1 MEDLTAR
8 EQRLRRRE
16 QTILE
21 QEQRD
26 RLREIELEQH
36 ANLRRERERIDR
48 EIEELEMER
57 SHMGTGAEASSED
70 RQMSRDR
77 DYFEPTS
84 DLQEYGSLYL
94 DTEDIQPS
102 FLDEDRSLGEF
113 AHDNVFE
120 QQEESLTGDF
130 LIESKGARG
139 RADVEEEGINTV
151 GQLRQ
156 RLSTTELSLTL
167 KDKQSKAAQSLRN
180 ETDEQS
186 SHPPPS
192 IIKRK
197 VAYRDER
204 RPDKSLLE
212 THRTQQLRHR
222 AEFDEKFPL
231 RQSSKEAASKKS
243 IRAEADSR
251 CHTLKTNSVEEEERQ
266 LEERIRALSLQ
277 ADKMAQK
284 SRQKINEENDLK
296 QRMRMF
302 EEKEKRFIEQMKRRE
317 KIEKMRLAQERLER
331 IVKQQVEEEKEQK
344 HRLDL
349 LHMKRMKMLEKLEE
363 KDRMP
368 ILASTEDEIHRIR
381 NPEIKYNPYD
391 TDETTL
397 LKPIDGSDRS
407 RIEEMKYNPYPIDET
422 KLPVFE
428 IGVNRTTADE
438 RTPISNLIDTTQSV
452 RKADTKQKEE
462 DTLRIGNIN
471 LNEIQMKQETPNIIE
486 ENIRHEKE
494 NSDLQKTAQDLLKQ
508 KE

>member
-1 MEDLTAR
+1 
-8 EQRLRRRE
+8 
-16 QTILE
+16 
-21 QEQRD
+21 
-26 RLREIELEQH
+26 
-36 ANLRRERERIDR
+36 
-48 EIEELEMER
+48 
-57 SHMGTGAEASSED
+57 
-70 RQMSRDR
+70 
-77 DYFEPTS
+77 
-84 DLQEYGSLYL
+84 
-94 DTEDIQPS
+94 
-102 FLDEDRSLGEF
+102 
-113 AHDNVFE
+113 
-120 QQEESLTGDF
+120 
-130 LIESKGARG
+130 
-139 RADVEEEGINTV
+139 
-151 GQLRQ
+151 
-156 RLSTTELSLTL
+156 
-167 KDKQSKAAQSLRN
+167 
-180 ETDEQS
+180 
-186 SHPPPS
+186 
-192 IIKRK
+192 
-197 VAYRDER
+197 
-204 RPDKSLLE
+204 
-212 THRTQQLRHR
+212 
-222 AEFDEKFPL
+222 
-231 RQSSKEAASKKS
+231 
-243 IRAEADSR
+243 
-251 CHTLKTNSVEEEERQ
+251 
-266 LEERIRALSLQ
+266 
-277 ADKMAQK
+277 
-284 SRQKINEENDLK
+284 
-296 QRMRMF
+296 MF

-368 ILASTEDEIHRIR
+368 ILAFLEDEIHRIR

-494 NSDLQKTAQDLLKQ
+494 NSDLQKTAQDVLKQ